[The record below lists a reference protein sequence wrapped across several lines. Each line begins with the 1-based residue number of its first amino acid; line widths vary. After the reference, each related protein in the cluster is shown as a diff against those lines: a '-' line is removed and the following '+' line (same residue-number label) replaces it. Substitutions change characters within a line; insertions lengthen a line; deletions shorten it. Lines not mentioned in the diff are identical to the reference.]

1 MVEIRREIDL
11 RSPEFIASTR
21 PLGRAFV
28 KSLLGVLFFFLLAAA
43 LYTVHLYKCYLQD
56 QLEAETASL
65 EALREE
71 VKPVLEL
78 IGQSALLK
86 ARADLER
93 ELLKSRKPVHGYL
106 LSARHLAAAHNLE
119 LELVAADR
127 EDSISLKGRGHALED
142 IASFSLEFENMPHI
156 CTAGVTALNLGYEG
170 DYHFELTATGLK
182 KEELSE

>member
-28 KSLLGVLFFFLLAAA
+28 KSLLVVLFCCLLAAA
-43 LYTVHLYKCYLQD
+43 LYTANSYRFYLQE
-56 QLEAETASL
+56 QLEAETAAL
-65 EALREE
+65 EALTEE
-71 VKPVLEL
+71 VRPVLEL
-78 IGQSALLK
+78 RGQSALLK

-93 ELLKSRKPVHGYL
+93 ELIKSRKPVHDYL
-106 LSARHLAAAHNLE
+106 LSVRRLAAAHNLE

-127 EDSISLKGRGHALED
+127 EGSISLKGRGRALED
-142 IASFSLEFENMPHI
+142 IASFSLEFENMPQI
-156 CTAGVTALNLGYEG
+156 CSAGVTALNLGYEG
-170 DYHFELTATGLK
+170 DYHFELTASGQK